1 MINDV
6 LKIRVAQSKSMFACT
21 FMHTHTHTHS
31 QSKYQNLVLY
41 FNYYFFQVLFFL
53 LQSLSYSFC
62 SDVFLL
68 LSLTFLPSFF
78 CEYKKPRKAFLGNL
92 RDSTSSLLLSA
103 KLWMDSS
110 LASLS
115 QKHFS
120 GIAGN
125 WGCGHS
131 GSDTISLLS
140 VVTWE
145 FLMLI
150 RINPY
155 FSPWVTQLVRD
166 CMNIF

>member
-1 MINDV
+1 
-6 LKIRVAQSKSMFACT
+6 
-21 FMHTHTHTHS
+21 MHTHTHKVS
-31 QSKYQNLVLY
+31 EFGLIFQLL
-41 FNYYFFQVLFFL
+41 FFSGFIFFL
-53 LQSLSYSFC
+53 LQDLSYSFC

-92 RDSTSSLLLSA
+92 GDSASSPLLSA
-103 KLWMDSS
+103 KFWMDSF

-125 WGCGHS
+125 GGCGHS

-140 VVTWE
+140 VVTCVSHTYQNKSIL
-145 FLMLI
+145 FTLSNSI
-150 RINPY
+150 
-155 FSPWVTQLVRD
+155 S
-166 CMNIF
+166 

>member
-1 MINDV
+1 MHV
-6 LKIRVAQSKSMFACT
+6 
-21 FMHTHTHTHS
+21 HTHTHTHTHTHN
-31 QSKYQNLVLY
+31 QSRYQNLVLY
-41 FNYYFFQVLFFL
+41 FNYYFFRFYFFL

-68 LSLTFLPSFF
+68 LSLAFLPSFF

-92 RDSTSSLLLSA
+92 GDSASSPLLSV
-103 KLWMDSS
+103 KFWMDSS

-125 WGCGHS
+125 RGRGHS
-131 GSDTISLLS
+131 GSDIISLLS
-140 VVTWE
+140 VVTCE

-155 FSPWVTQLVRD
+155 SSP
-166 CMNIF
+166 

>member
-1 MINDV
+1 MFW
-6 LKIRVAQSKSMFACT
+6 KSELHKARACLRALSCT
-21 FMHTHTHTHS
+21 HTHTHTVN
-31 QSKYQNLVLY
+31 QSIRTWSYISIIIFFRFYFFY
-41 FNYYFFQVLFFL
+41 FNLFPTLFA
-53 LQSLSYSFC
+53 QMFSSSSLS
-62 SDVFLL
+62 
-68 LSLTFLPSFF
+68 FLPSFF

>member
-1 MINDV
+1 MC
-6 LKIRVAQSKSMFACT
+6 ACAYT
-21 FMHTHTHTHS
+21 HTHTHT
-31 QSKYQNLVLY
+31 QSIKVSELSLIFQLL
-41 FNYYFFQVLFFL
+41 FFQVLFFL

-68 LSLTFLPSFF
+68 LSLAFLPSFF

-92 RDSTSSLLLSA
+92 GDSASSPLLSV
-103 KLWMDSS
+103 KFWMDSS

-125 WGCGHS
+125 RGRGHS

-140 VVTWE
+140 VVICE
-145 FLMLI
+145 LLMLYQNKSI
-150 RINPY
+150 LFTLSNSISY
-155 FSPWVTQLVRD
+155 GLLEHFLD
-166 CMNIF
+166 LAA